1 MPEWDIFI
9 YCCACAE
16 TAKIPLTAKFLTHNL
31 KPPWPSFIRLRIL
44 MALSTRFMG
53 LFSKKTAFVMQS
65 FRNLG
70 ASGGRAGQ
78 ITGLHVI

>member
-53 LFSKKTAFVMQS
+53 LFSKKNCFCNAKFS
-65 FRNLG
+65 EF
-70 ASGGRAGQ
+70 GG
-78 ITGLHVI
+78 